1 MSIKWRETLHKALR
15 SLRDFA
21 LTILVI
27 GGIQVLIALL
37 LWPIVFRDHPV
48 GFSMALS
55 LVGFSAWLVSFALSL
70 ADRRRQRMMYISMAG
85 RAAPPPSQPG
95 DRSLFDG
102 MRDQAQ
108 RAGCGF
114 TLLAASLVPLGV
126 AFILRLRYD
135 LRSGLT
141 LRDILPPMP

>member
-21 LTILVI
+21 LTVLVI

-55 LVGFSAWLVSFALSL
+55 LVGFGAWLISFAISF
-70 ADRRRQRMMYISMAG
+70 ADRRRQRMAYMNVAG

-95 DRSLFDG
+95 DRSLFEG

-108 RAGCGF
+108 RAGCGC
-114 TLLAASLVPLGV
+114 TLLVASLVPLGI
-126 AFILRLRYD
+126 AFVLRLRYD
-135 LRSGLT
+135 LRGGLT
-141 LRDILPPMP
+141 WRDIFPPMP